1 MFAERKI
8 PFKFFDFWA
17 DHPRFLPLISEKWC
31 KEVRGTPMY
40 VLFNKLKNVKGALK
54 EFNLKYFGKISERML
69 EAKRK
74 MDEAHVDCKQILQ
87 T

>member
-1 MFAERKI
+1 
-8 PFKFFDFWA
+8 
-17 DHPRFLPLISEKWC
+17 
-31 KEVRGTPMY
+31 MY

-74 MDEAHVDCKQILQ
+74 MEEAHVDCKQILQ